1 MEHAEHI
8 HVGHVGVGD
17 LESLLPLL
25 LALAVVAGLVV
36 LVWWLFSRRRPE
48 SSSEDTAREEIKQNL
63 DGQIMAMLHQAGR
76 AMPQSHMRV
85 ALGIPID
92 ELAVALRRL
101 EEQGRVFRT
110 WQAEEYTFTVRT
122 A

>member
-1 MEHAEHI
+1 MRHG
-8 HVGHVGVGD
+8 GHMHGGHLAIGG
-17 LESLLPLL
+17 LESIIPLL
-25 LALAVVAGLVV
+25 VILIALAGVAV
-36 LVWWLFSRRRPE
+36 LVWWLSSRRRPE
-48 SSSEDTAREEIKQNL
+48 PSSEEAAQEETRQNL

-85 ALGIPID
+85 ALSIPID

-101 EEQGRVFRT
+101 EEQGRVLRT

>member
-1 MEHAEHI
+1 MRHG
-8 HVGHVGVGD
+8 GHMHGGHLVAGG
-17 LESLLPLL
+17 LESILPLL
-25 LALAVVAGLVV
+25 VLLLVVAGTAW
-36 LVWWLFSRRRPE
+36 LVWWLFSHRRPE
-48 SSSEDTAREEIKQNL
+48 SSSEDAPPGEIRQNL

-101 EEQGRVFRT
+101 EEQGRVLRT